1 MKVNWLQLVSLLV
14 GVLLSILMLLCL
26 GGCSAKWHYEKALK
40 KGMRCETTSDTIR
53 IRSID
58 SLIINGEKTYFY
70 TTKDTIIH
78 FNTVY
83 VPKTRW
89 QTRIEYRYKTR
100 IQKQYIKQQAKVKK
114 AEAKE
119 SGFNSPLKLL
129 VVVAGLLAL
138 IYLFFK
144 WK

>member
-1 MKVNWLQLVSLLV
+1 MRVNYWHLFTL
-14 GVLLSILMLLCL
+14 LLSVLIAFLLL
-26 GGCSAKWHYEKALK
+26 IYITSCSAKFHYDKAVK
-40 KGMRCETTSDTIR
+40 KGLRCETTTDTIR

-89 QTRIEYRYKTR
+89 QTRIEYKYKTK
-100 IQKQYIKQQAKVKK
+100 IKKQYIKQQAKVKK
-114 AEAKE
+114 VEARN
-119 SGFNSPLKLL
+119 SGFNNPFKLL
-129 VVVAGLLAL
+129 VVIAGMIAL

>member
-1 MKVNWLQLVSLLV
+1 MRVNYTHLLSLFLAILSALLLTYLVS
-14 GVLLSILMLLCL
+14 S
-26 GGCSAKWHYEKALK
+26 CSAKFYYDKAVK
-40 KGMRCETTSDTIR
+40 KGMRCETTTDTIK

-58 SLIINGEKTYFY
+58 SMIINGEKTYFY

-100 IQKQYIKQQAKVKK
+100 VEKRRIKQQAKTDRVK
-114 AEAKE
+114 ARQ
-119 SGFNSPLKLL
+119 SDFNNPIKLI
-129 VVVAGLLAL
+129 VVVAFMVGL
-138 IYLFFK
+138 IYLLFK
-144 WK
+144 IK